1 MIIEIKYS
9 VGIIVSLTQI
19 CFIIFVWRKIRFY
32 RSITQIVICGIQ
44 ITIQLRKKRKINSP
58 TPKTTANHINLKIQL
73 PHRELFIYKK

>member
-32 RSITQIVICGIQ
+32 RSITQIVITVPFSRGRGDGDDFVDVNKTR
-44 ITIQLRKKRKINSP
+44 TILVTSP
-58 TPKTTANHINLKIQL
+58 
-73 PHRELFIYKK
+73 RWSSVWGEY